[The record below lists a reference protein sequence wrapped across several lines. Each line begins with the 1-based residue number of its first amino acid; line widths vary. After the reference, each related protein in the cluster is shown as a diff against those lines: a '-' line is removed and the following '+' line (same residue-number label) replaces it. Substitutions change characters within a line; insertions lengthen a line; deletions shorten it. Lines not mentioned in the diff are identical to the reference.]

1 MLSLAEMKSTEPRC
15 RDISEAAAV
24 EVPTAV
30 PWITSKM
37 LAESMAE
44 MRYSLM
50 EAGICRGKWHCGWS
64 LPQLSSSL
72 ESWKRVVPIPTP
84 LLCLQQPKPRIPVKT
99 SSWSSLCPELL
110 EEVTRLQAE
119 GTGEG

>member
-50 EAGICRGKWHCGWS
+50 EAGICQGKCHCGWS
-64 LPQLSSSL
+64 VPQLSSSL
-72 ESWKRVVPIPTP
+72 ESWKGTVSMPTP
-84 LLCLQQPKPRIPVKT
+84 LLCLQQPKPRD
-99 SSWSSLCPELL
+99 LGL
-110 EEVTRLQAE
+110 AE
-119 GTGEG
+119 DTQDLFWRR

>member
-44 MRYSLM
+44 TRYSLM
-50 EAGICRGKWHCGWS
+50 EAGICQGKCHCGWS
-64 LPQLSSSL
+64 VPQLSSSL
-72 ESWKRVVPIPTP
+72 ESWKGIVPIPTP
-84 LLCLQQPKPRIPVKT
+84 GTSAWLRTPKT
-99 SSWSSLCPELL
+99 SSWFSLCPELL
-110 EEVTRLQAE
+110 EKVNKLQAE

>member
-1 MLSLAEMKSTEPRC
+1 MLSLAEMKITEPRC

-30 PWITSKM
+30 PWITNKM

-50 EAGICRGKWHCGWS
+50 EAGICQGKCHSG
-64 LPQLSSSL
+64 
-72 ESWKRVVPIPTP
+72 
-84 LLCLQQPKPRIPVKT
+84 
-99 SSWSSLCPELL
+99 
-110 EEVTRLQAE
+110 
-119 GTGEG
+119 